1 MFSVHE
7 AIAPVTESGVLQ
19 CQRDDTAQIIFF
31 FPDRALVNA
40 ASGAALSQRFIRF
53 LASLCVRVCI
63 FIFNLVCID
72 QFDLT
77 ILKALNSCVA
87 EKAVR
92 DEFIFTSAMN
102 MA

>member
-31 FPDRALVNA
+31 FPDRALVNS

-77 ILKALNSCVA
+77 I
-87 EKAVR
+87 
-92 DEFIFTSAMN
+92 
-102 MA
+102 